1 MLPVLALVGRPNVGK
16 STLFNQLTRSRD
28 ALVADLSGLTRDR
41 QYGQGRIDE
50 TAFIVIDTGGITGE
64 EEGIDAAMANQ
75 SMAAIE
81 EADVVLLLVDGREGL
96 HPGDEALVG
105 YLRSQ
110 GKPFHLVVN
119 KIDGVGEDIASS
131 DFFRLGVDQLH
142 PIAAS
147 HNRGVKKLIAAV
159 LAPWSEAGEPET
171 DAETNGAIRVAIV
184 GRPNV
189 GKSTLVNRLLG
200 EERVVVF
207 DQPGTT
213 RDSVYIDYERRGRH
227 YTLID
232 TAGVRKRKNVK
243 EAVEKFSIVKTLK
256 AIADAQ
262 VVFDWVIANAD
273 TYNLDP
279 NHIVIGGRSRGSI
292 ISWQLAHSNHP
303 SIKGIYMYNALP
315 QSAWQNID
323 TWNPADEITIDSPI
337 TYLVYGPDFDDDDGH
352 NPVNVDPVLARYD
365 ELAIGDKITRY
376 VNMWGDFRNA
386 NGGWNNDAHTMHYF
400 AEFAEKVEE
409 TDLPPTLSHN
419 TLFMGHSF
427 FAPIARQMP
436 FHMSQLGIDDHS
448 QHVEMSGGETGTPIA
463 LWEDEE
469 HRNTIQAVLDTGEV
483 ELFGMTASP
492 TIEGYTLWIDYA
504 LSKNPNTK
512 IVIGTPWLDF
522 PADYSDATH
531 YENTIIDG
539 LNEVILVDID
549 ELRVRY
555 PNTEIINLPYAFAA
569 IELRHMFE
577 AGQLSGITELIGS
590 NSNTSIFSDEKGHG
604 HGNGLLLDLAEFIWL
619 THIYGIDLDHSH

>member
-119 KIDGVGEDIASS
+119 KIDGVGEEIASS

-159 LAPWSEAGEPET
+159 LAPWSVAGEPET

-262 VVFDWVIANAD
+262 VVILTMDAHEGLVEQDLHLLGQCIDAGRALVIALNKWDGIDPDERDWIRSELRRRLQFIDYAD
-273 TYNLDP
+273 IHFISALHGSGVGKLYGSVHAAHHAATRSLSTPRLTRILEDAVATHPPPMVNGRRVKLRYA
-279 NHIVIGGRSRGSI
+279 HAGGQNPPVVVVHGT
-292 ISWQLAHSNHP
+292 QTD
-303 SIKGIYMYNALP
+303 ALP
-315 QSAWQNID
+315 ASYRR
-323 TWNPADEITIDSPI
+323 
-337 TYLVYGPDFDDDDGH
+337 YLEKIF
-352 NPVNVDPVLARYD
+352 RR
-365 ELAIGDKITRY
+365 ELAL
-376 VNMWGDFRNA
+376 
-386 NGGWNNDAHTMHYF
+386 H
-400 AEFAEKVEE
+400 
-409 TDLPPTLSHN
+409 
-419 TLFMGHSF
+419 
-427 FAPIARQMP
+427 
-436 FHMSQLGIDDHS
+436 
-448 QHVEMSGGETGTPIA
+448 GTPI
-463 LWEDEE
+463 
-469 HRNTIQAVLDTGEV
+469 R
-483 ELFGMTASP
+483 
-492 TIEGYTLWIDYA
+492 
-504 LSKNPNTK
+504 
-512 IVIGTPWLDF
+512 
-522 PADYSDATH
+522 
-531 YENTIIDG
+531 
-539 LNEVILVDID
+539 
-549 ELRVRY
+549 
-555 PNTEIINLPYAFAA
+555 
-569 IELRHMFE
+569 IELRSGE
-577 AGQLSGITELIGS
+577 NPYAGKRNKLTQRQVQRRRRMMSHIKKS
-590 NSNTSIFSDEKGHG
+590 EKKARNKKRDG
-604 HGNGLLLDLAEFIWL
+604 
-619 THIYGIDLDHSH
+619 

>member
-110 GKPFHLVVN
+110 SKPFHLVVN

-159 LAPWSEAGEPET
+159 LAPWSVAGEPET
-171 DAETNGAIRVAIV
+171 DTETNGAIRVAIV

-262 VVFDWVIANAD
+262 VVILTMDAHEGLVEQDLHLLGQCIDAGRALVIALNKWDGIDPDEREWIRSELRRRLQFIDYAD
-273 TYNLDP
+273 IHFISALHGSGVGKLYGSVHAAHDAATRSLSTPRLTRILEDAVASHPPPMVNGRRVKLRYA
-279 NHIVIGGRSRGSI
+279 HAGGQNPPVVVVHGT
-292 ISWQLAHSNHP
+292 QTD
-303 SIKGIYMYNALP
+303 ALP
-315 QSAWQNID
+315 ASYRR
-323 TWNPADEITIDSPI
+323 
-337 TYLVYGPDFDDDDGH
+337 YLEKIF
-352 NPVNVDPVLARYD
+352 RR
-365 ELAIGDKITRY
+365 ELAL
-376 VNMWGDFRNA
+376 
-386 NGGWNNDAHTMHYF
+386 H
-400 AEFAEKVEE
+400 
-409 TDLPPTLSHN
+409 
-419 TLFMGHSF
+419 
-427 FAPIARQMP
+427 
-436 FHMSQLGIDDHS
+436 
-448 QHVEMSGGETGTPIA
+448 GTPI
-463 LWEDEE
+463 
-469 HRNTIQAVLDTGEV
+469 R
-483 ELFGMTASP
+483 
-492 TIEGYTLWIDYA
+492 
-504 LSKNPNTK
+504 
-512 IVIGTPWLDF
+512 
-522 PADYSDATH
+522 
-531 YENTIIDG
+531 
-539 LNEVILVDID
+539 
-549 ELRVRY
+549 
-555 PNTEIINLPYAFAA
+555 
-569 IELRHMFE
+569 IELRSGE
-577 AGQLSGITELIGS
+577 NPYAGKRNKLTQRQVQRRRRMMSHIKKS
-590 NSNTSIFSDEKGHG
+590 EKKARNKKRDG
-604 HGNGLLLDLAEFIWL
+604 
-619 THIYGIDLDHSH
+619 